1 MSFVATRLHPAE
13 HSVLPRNDLNLM
25 GFVGVMFQKHH
36 MKASLDTAV
45 EWLCES
51 ADVFLSLL
59 YLTDELLLNE
69 PHGDSDELK
78 MEHLEL
84 VCGMNASYCLCFD
97 QGFEISLRINKVP
110 FCVGIMN

>member
-13 HSVLPRNDLNLM
+13 HSMLPRKRPEP
-25 GFVGVMFQKHH
+25 VGVMFQKHH
-36 MKASLDTAV
+36 MKVSLDTAE

-69 PHGDSDELK
+69 PHSDSDEFK

-84 VCGMNASYCLCFD
+84 ICGTNASYCLCFD
-97 QGFEISLRINKVP
+97 QGFEISLRINEVP
-110 FCVGIMN
+110 FGIMN